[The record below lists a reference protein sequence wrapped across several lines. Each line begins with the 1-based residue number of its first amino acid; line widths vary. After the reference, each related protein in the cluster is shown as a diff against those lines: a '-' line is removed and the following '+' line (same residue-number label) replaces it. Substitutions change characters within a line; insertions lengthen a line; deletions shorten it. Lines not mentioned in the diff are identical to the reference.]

1 MIDWFLSQNP
11 VLQGFLATVGTYL
24 LTVIGTLPVF
34 FLVQMSERL
43 TAALAGFAAG
53 VMIAASCW
61 SLLVPALDRGG
72 VFPAVVGLLVGGAF
86 VYGLGRL
93 VPASPASGT
102 GGPRPILLLVAMT
115 VHNFPEGLAVGV
127 AYGGEVV
134 GQATA
139 LAIGIG
145 IQNIP
150 EGLAIAIPL
159 RQQGMSRA
167 RAFFWGQASAAVEP
181 LAGPAGAGLVVVMRA
196 LLPYGMAFAAGA
208 MLFVVVSEPLPEATH
223 RGAGP
228 VPVFG
233 FLGGFAIMMALDN
246 AFG

>member
-11 VLQGFLATVGTYL
+11 ILQGFLATVGTYL

-43 TAALAGFAAG
+43 TAALAGFADG

-93 VPASPASGT
+93 VPTAPASGN

-167 RAFFWGQASAAVEP
+167 KAFF
-181 LAGPAGAGLVVVMRA
+181 
-196 LLPYGMAFAAGA
+196 
-208 MLFVVVSEPLPEATH
+208 
-223 RGAGP
+223 
-228 VPVFG
+228 
-233 FLGGFAIMMALDN
+233 
-246 AFG
+246 